1 VGLLA
6 LPDGSMEAGR
16 IEGQGEA
23 MPFDGKS
30 RVRFDHD
37 PDAVK
42 RALRESAG
50 DTIAALDHLA
60 ALFDG
65 GRRWLRNKERDEK
78 GRFCLRGGIAHIAAG
93 DCVGY
98 YLKAAIRE
106 LAGRPMSIPAYNDH
120 APNFAAIAYVI
131 SRARELASVDAEDQA
146 EQPDGRPLTASAT
159 EHRFPLVSNRS
170 TPSAVYLRRLL
181 ERAGWR

>member
-1 VGLLA
+1 
-6 LPDGSMEAGR
+6 
-16 IEGQGEA
+16 

-30 RVRFDHD
+30 SVRFDHD

-42 RALRESAG
+42 RALRESAPE
-50 DTIAALDHLA
+50 TIAALDHLA

-65 GRRWLRNKERDEK
+65 GRRWLRNKECDEK

-98 YLKAAIRE
+98 YLRAAIRE
-106 LAGRPMSIPAYNDH
+106 FAGRSMSIPAYNDH

-131 SRARELASVDAEDQA
+131 SRARELASTDAEDRA
-146 EQPDGRPLTASAT
+146 SQPPDERPLAASVT
-159 EHRFPLVSNRS
+159 GRRSLLVSNRL
-170 TPSAVYLRRLL
+170 TPSTGYLRRFL
-181 ERAGWR
+181 ERVGCR